1 MKKRDRR
8 RGAEGQSIR
17 KDGREIIN
25 ANASQK
31 PDRLELSEV
40 TAVFWRVLIVIH
52 DAVGLGR
59 NWGCLFLKCWIR
71 QGIIDHRCWGNL
83 QPHTYCAFL

>member
-1 MKKRDRR
+1 MSFSDSHSKEDIAWQRNGAHVKKRDRR

-31 PDRLELSEV
+31 PDRLELLEV
-40 TAVFWRVLIVIH
+40 TAVF
-52 DAVGLGR
+52 G
-59 NWGCLFLKCWIR
+59 GC
-71 QGIIDHRCWGNL
+71 
-83 QPHTYCAFL
+83 

>member
-31 PDRLELSEV
+31 PDRLELLEV
-40 TAVFWRVLIVIH
+40 TAVF
-52 DAVGLGR
+52 G
-59 NWGCLFLKCWIR
+59 GC
-71 QGIIDHRCWGNL
+71 
-83 QPHTYCAFL
+83 